1 MKRRKAAQGAQGVVD
16 RREFLETAGKYTV
29 TGLAAGGTIESLGKN
44 SAMAVQIA
52 TSNQAEARAANIAR
66 FTVNTRYEALPPK
79 ALEWA
84 RIAMID
90 CLAVAVAGSRE
101 ESSKICAELARQEK
115 AAEEA
120 TVYGHGF
127 KSSAAQ
133 AAFANGIAAHATDF
147 DHSFVIGGQPSAP
160 IIPAVFALGESLG
173 ANGKQVLE
181 AYIAGFEVAAQLTLA
196 GQEEGGAG
204 VPPGVFGAAAACAKL
219 LRLKE
224 SEIEMALG
232 IASAMVSGLGTTQ
245 GTMGKPLGVGLAA
258 RAGVLA
264 ARMAKAGFTAGQPN
278 LPVLADLGQ
287 VYALEKYG
295 VRLKAYPCGGLT
307 HTAIYATIQLR
318 NQHSITEDVVDHID
332 VEVPQGT
339 ANTIMYAIPETGLQG
354 KFSMGYL
361 IARALID
368 GKLMLDAFTD
378 QAVRDEKVLRLVKKV
393 EMKIDPSLPSSQ
405 SADGSRPATVTIR
418 LNNGQTH
425 RLNQRFPKGS
435 PQLPMTPDEL
445 REKVRACARGVIGAA
460 PCERAMA
467 YVSTLETMANIRPLA
482 EQLRAG
488 ARKHESRPVA
498 GV

>member
-1 MKRRKAAQGAQGVVD
+1 VSNRQKATQGAQGDVD
-16 RREFLETAGKYTV
+16 RREFLEAAGKYTV
-29 TGLAAGGTIESLGKN
+29 SGFAAAGIIESLGTN
-44 SAMAVQIA
+44 SAMAA
-52 TSNQAEARAANIAR
+52 PEAGTSNVAR
-66 FTVNTRYEALPPK
+66 FTVNTRYDALPPK

-84 RIAMID
+84 KTAILD
-90 CLAVAVAGSRE
+90 CLGVAVAGSRE
-101 ESSKICAELARQEK
+101 ESSRICAALARQEK
-115 AAEEA
+115 AIEEA
-120 TVYGHGF
+120 VVYGHGF
-127 KSSAAQ
+127 KSSAVE

-147 DHSFVIGGQPSAP
+147 DHSFVVGGQPSAP
-160 IIPAVFALGESLG
+160 IIPAIFALGESLG
-173 ANGKQVLE
+173 ATGKQVLE
-181 AYIAGFEVAAQLTLA
+181 AYIAGFEVAAQLTLG
-196 GQEEGGAG
+196 GQQEGGAG

-258 RAGVLA
+258 RAGVVA

-278 LPVLADLGQ
+278 LPALAELRQ
-287 VYALEKYG
+287 VSALEKYG

-318 NQHSITEDVVDHID
+318 NQHSITEDMVDRID

-393 EMKIDPSLPSSQ
+393 EMKVDPSLPSSQ
-405 SADGSRPATVTIR
+405 SADGSRPATVTIH
-418 LNNGQTH
+418 LHNGQTH

-460 PCERAMA
+460 SCERAMA

-482 EQLRAG
+482 EQLRGG
-488 ARKHESRPVA
+488 ARKHEGRPAPSV
-498 GV
+498 